1 MIVAVT
7 GVEPVSEAYETSE
20 LTITL
25 NRILFVDLTRVEL
38 VSLRS

>member
-25 NRILFVDLTRVEL
+25 NRNLLLT
-38 VSLRS
+38 

>member
-7 GVEPVSEAYETSE
+7 GFEPISEAYETSE

-25 NRILFVDLTRVEL
+25 NRNQFVDLTRVEL